1 MRNPVSTV
9 RSIATWLVETSRIF
23 FAWLI
28 EPLAKA
34 LEPYKDNRL
43 VRSIATWLVE
53 TSRSFFA
60 WLIEPLAK
68 ALEPYKENVV
78 VRNIPN
84 ALSVGRCLAAVW
96 VDWQIYQ
103 APTER
108 ERWLYLGIIVVLII
122 SDGIDGALARRLK
135 LESRFGAMADPFADK
150 ILIGGLVIG
159 LAFKF
164 GSPLF
169 AGLVMVLLVIE
180 LGNGLAGYKG
190 SQLAN
195 ELGEPERAGSSTWGK
210 LKFGDE
216 CLLVL
221 LGWTLLP
228 SPELALAISTLLI
241 MLVIPLAV
249 KSLRGYIQLIKVAMV
264 ISKATNLTVV

>member
-28 EPLAKA
+28 ERPAK
-34 LEPYKDNRL
+34 R
-43 VRSIATWLVE
+43 
-53 TSRSFFA
+53 
-60 WLIEPLAK
+60 
-68 ALEPYKENVV
+68 LEPYKENVV

-84 ALSVGRCLAAVW
+84 AISVWRCVMAVW

-103 APTER
+103 APTAH
-108 ERWLYLGIIVVLII
+108 ERWLSLGIIVVLIA

-150 ILIGGLVIG
+150 ILIGGLLIG

-164 GSPLF
+164 GAPLF
-169 AGLVMVLLVIE
+169 AGLVLLLLVIE
-180 LGNGLAGYKG
+180 LGNALAGYIG
-190 SQLAN
+190 SRLAKQLDK
-195 ELGEPERAGSSTWGK
+195 PERAGSSTWGK

-228 SPELALAISTLLI
+228 YPELALAISTLLI
-241 MLVIPLAV
+241 IMVIPLAV
-249 KSLRGYIQLIKVAMV
+249 KSLRGYILMIKVAQV
-264 ISKATNLTVV
+264 VSRAKNLTVV

>member
-1 MRNPVSTV
+1 MRNPVSTD
-9 RSIATWLVETSRIF
+9 RSTATWLVETSRIF

-28 EPLAKA
+28 ERPAK
-34 LEPYKDNRL
+34 R
-43 VRSIATWLVE
+43 
-53 TSRSFFA
+53 
-60 WLIEPLAK
+60 
-68 ALEPYKENVV
+68 LEPYKENVV

-84 ALSVGRCLAAVW
+84 AISVWRCVMAVW

-103 APTER
+103 APSAH
-108 ERWLYLGIIVVLII
+108 ERWLSLGIIVVLIA
-122 SDGIDGALARRLK
+122 SDGIDGALARRLR

-169 AGLVMVLLVIE
+169 AGLVLVLLVIE
-180 LGNGLAGYKG
+180 LGNGLAGYIG
-190 SQLAN
+190 SRLAKQLDK
-195 ELGEPERAGSSTWGK
+195 PERAGSSTWGK

-228 SPELALAISTLLI
+228 YQELALAISTFLI
-241 MLVIPLAV
+241 IMVIPLAV

-264 ISKATNLTVV
+264 VSKATNLTVV

>member
-1 MRNPVSTV
+1 MRNPDSND
-9 RSIATWLVETSRIF
+9 RSVATWLVGISRVF

-34 LEPYKDNRL
+34 LEPYKDNR
-43 VRSIATWLVE
+43 
-53 TSRSFFA
+53 F
-60 WLIEPLAK
+60 
-68 ALEPYKENVV
+68 

-103 APTER
+103 ASSER

-122 SDGIDGALARRLK
+122 TDGIDGELARRLNI
-135 LESRFGAMADPFADK
+135 ESPFGAMADPFADK

-159 LAFKF
+159 LGFKF
-164 GSPLF
+164 GSLLF
-169 AGLVMVLLVIE
+169 AGLVLLLLVIE
-180 LGNGLAGYKG
+180 LGNALAGYIG
-190 SQLAN
+190 SRLAK
-195 ELGEPERAGSSTWGK
+195 ELNKPGRAGSSTWGK

-228 SPELALAISTLLI
+228 YPELALAISTFLI
-241 MLVIPLAV
+241 IMVIPLAV
-249 KSLRGYIQLIKVAMV
+249 KSLRGYILMIKVAMV
-264 ISKATNLTVV
+264 VSRAKNLTVV

>member
-1 MRNPVSTV
+1 MRNPVSTD
-9 RSIATWLVETSRIF
+9 RSTATWLVETSRIF

-28 EPLAKA
+28 ERPAK
-34 LEPYKDNRL
+34 R
-43 VRSIATWLVE
+43 
-53 TSRSFFA
+53 
-60 WLIEPLAK
+60 
-68 ALEPYKENVV
+68 LEPYKENVV

-84 ALSVGRCLAAVW
+84 AISVWRCVMAVW

-103 APTER
+103 APTAH
-108 ERWLYLGIIVVLII
+108 ERWLSLGIIVVLIA

-150 ILIGGLVIG
+150 ILIGGLLIG

-164 GSPLF
+164 GAPLF
-169 AGLVMVLLVIE
+169 AGLVLLLLVIE
-180 LGNGLAGYKG
+180 LGNALAGYIG
-190 SQLAN
+190 SRLAKQLDK
-195 ELGEPERAGSSTWGK
+195 PERAGSSTWGK

-228 SPELALAISTLLI
+228 YPELALAISTFLI
-241 MLVIPLAV
+241 IMVIPLAV
-249 KSLRGYIQLIKVAMV
+249 KSLRGYILMIKVAQV
-264 ISKATNLTVV
+264 VSRAKNLTVV